1 MFSINYVKNDN
12 NNLFKTL
19 EDNDIVNPQ
28 NYIPLYKLFFQL
40 SQQNFN
46 KINLNQRNTLK
57 AVSKI
62 DNKNE
67 FICSII
73 KITKK

>member
-28 NYIPLYKLFFQL
+28 NYIPYINFFFII
-40 SQQNFN
+40 SANFN

-57 AVSKI
+57 TVSKI
-62 DNKNE
+62 DNKM
-67 FICSII
+67 ILYVQ
-73 KITKK
+73 